1 MSGYMIVVSSSI
13 RWHTSGHF
21 AKIFMIIF
29 ARINICLYN
38 MRFLMR
44 LNDQKGLTLTSFNT
58 PTHWWWRFKRRYH
71 AILNF
76 LFTIKSLGHIECSWL
91 NCIEKRMVEIA
102 LCVEKTEWFADFVV
116 AFMATQSKCNWYALI
131 LWYFE
136 ALGFLSFNVNVFRRQ
151 T

>member
-29 ARINICLYN
+29 AWINIYLYN
-38 MRFLMR
+38 RQFLMR
-44 LNDQKGLTLTSFNT
+44 LNDRKGLTCASFNT
-58 PTHWWWRFKRRYH
+58 PTHRRWCFKRWYH

-102 LCVEKTEWFADFVV
+102 LCVEKTKWFADFVV
-116 AFMATQSKCNWYALI
+116 AFMATQSKCNNATDMLQFFDI
-131 LWYFE
+131 LKPLAFSH
-136 ALGFLSFNVNVFRRQ
+136 LM
-151 T
+151 